1 MADNENKNVF
11 EIKIKQGMEHYSNL
25 MDIYDKNE
33 FFYDSYRQAAYAIT
47 RIAEMSSVARKKQ
60 NKPDNYINNY
70 PSEFHNNIIA
80 FCADRGQGKTSAM
93 ISMADALHKM
103 DSSCR
108 EEKEIFWNKQCDN
121 KETNPVLDTHF
132 DCLSVIDPTCFEDND
147 SIIRTVISKMFKRA
161 SDKWKSDSAAYSFR
175 ADERYR
181 DKKEKLSDK
190 FFGCFKGLDYLY
202 KEKKEISS
210 YYDDI
215 NMAAE
220 YGDSNNFKKEFIELV
235 DMYLD
240 FMYQGH
246 ENKNSML
253 VIQIDDVDLN
263 IEKSYSIVEEIR
275 KYFVIPGVIVLMALH
290 IGTLSRTIEQYYL
303 QHYKLLIDISSDN
316 TIKEQCHVAMERY
329 ITKFLP
335 ALHRIYLPAISK
347 NIEKSE
353 SEVSLLYINDKGDKE
368 DILSRYHYLAK
379 NKNIDIAKSYENT
392 LFLLIYAKTGIIL
405 TKQGNFLHEFLPDNF
420 RQLNHFLFYMNGME
434 DIFSKDMLKENE
446 YGLFEYIFKNIKEE
460 NKETAKE
467 KANLALKNLTIF
479 QNYFL
484 NSWCPEKLSSEQYR
498 IIRNIHKSS
507 PNVKNYITVEFIKT
521 MINNDPSKICE
532 NIDDIREQA
541 SNSRNTPLSDVMW
554 ALYRLKHSVNPVNL
568 FTFIYGVKMYYTIHI
583 HITLLQKIIDSIQ
596 EWKEDDDSY
605 HSIIA
610 DDVLNIF
617 GGRIFPMHYY
627 MRAKL
632 PFYIFYI
639 PDFLDTKDELW
650 HMTKKFT
657 YACEETNKNGIVAV
671 SPENNSSRSYSI
683 DFNSGYIAR
692 SGYRFFDYMNPILSV
707 FYNGIWPKKT
717 SEAFYSILNML
728 CNLDLQECIYRE
740 FFKSTYVRNMS
751 ILFIYSLERNTFN
764 TAKNI
769 YGRFDGII
777 NSSSIIKI
785 QSNLKNLIPD
795 TYGNNNYE
803 PDFGPEKKLLEIIGK
818 GIGEDKY
825 FKSDSDIIALYSEND
840 HLEYAEMQKE
850 KGNDLKKQKN
860 NKEALKAYSKA
871 EEIYEALQC
880 YTELAEILKLKMQL
894 SNSKQYN
901 LNKVLTA
908 YDKAAESYEKTE
920 DYIKLAEILKSKG
933 DMLSN
938 EKRRV
943 EAFRVYEKALEACR
957 KAEDIF
963 EKTQN
968 HTDLLK
974 VLFTKYNIMKK
985 ENRYSEAIEACDK
998 IIDIYEMKNS
1008 STGRAKALEMKGIVL
1023 EKESHYNEALNV
1035 YRRILKIYDESGN
1048 ITGYEKISK
1057 KTDDIIKKMNNKKVN
1072 NKVSDQP
1079 DKDTS
1084 ENDDDQQ

>member
-1 MADNENKNVF
+1 
-11 EIKIKQGMEHYSNL
+11 
-25 MDIYDKNE
+25 
-33 FFYDSYRQAAYAIT
+33 
-47 RIAEMSSVARKKQ
+47 
-60 NKPDNYINNY
+60 
-70 PSEFHNNIIA
+70 
-80 FCADRGQGKTSAM
+80 
-93 ISMADALHKM
+93 
-103 DSSCR
+103 
-108 EEKEIFWNKQCDN
+108 
-121 KETNPVLDTHF
+121 
-132 DCLSVIDPTCFEDND
+132 
-147 SIIRTVISKMFKRA
+147 
-161 SDKWKSDSAAYSFR
+161 
-175 ADERYR
+175 
-181 DKKEKLSDK
+181 
-190 FFGCFKGLDYLY
+190 
-202 KEKKEISS
+202 
-210 YYDDI
+210 
-215 NMAAE
+215 
-220 YGDSNNFKKEFIELV
+220 
-235 DMYLD
+235 
-240 FMYQGH
+240 
-246 ENKNSML
+246 
-253 VIQIDDVDLN
+253 
-263 IEKSYSIVEEIR
+263 
-275 KYFVIPGVIVLMALH
+275 
-290 IGTLSRTIEQYYL
+290 
-303 QHYKLLIDISSDN
+303 
-316 TIKEQCHVAMERY
+316 
-329 ITKFLP
+329 
-335 ALHRIYLPAISK
+335 
-347 NIEKSE
+347 
-353 SEVSLLYINDKGDKE
+353 
-368 DILSRYHYLAK
+368 
-379 NKNIDIAKSYENT
+379 
-392 LFLLIYAKTGIIL
+392 
-405 TKQGNFLHEFLPDNF
+405 
-420 RQLNHFLFYMNGME
+420 ME

-605 HSIIA
+605 HSIIS

-933 DMLSN
+933 DIYDKAAESYEKTEDYIKLAEILKSKGDMLSN

>member
-103 DSSCR
+103 DSSYR

-121 KETNPVLDTHF
+121 KKTNPVLDTHF
-132 DCLSVIDPTCFEDND
+132 ECLSVIDPTCFEDND

-190 FFGCFKGLDYLY
+190 FFRCFKGLDYLY

-329 ITKFLP
+329 IAKFLP
-335 ALHRIYLPAISK
+335 ASHRIYLPAISK

-605 HSIIA
+605 HSIIS
-610 DDVLNIF
+610 DDVLNIY

-639 PDFLDTKDELW
+639 PDFSDKTKEF
-650 HMTKKFT
+650 HYVIRNFT
-657 YACEETNKNGIVAV
+657 YDCEETNKSKIVAV

-692 SGYRFFDYMNPILSV
+692 SGYRFFDYMNPILSC
-707 FYNGIWPKKT
+707 FITEFGRKKT

-728 CNLDLQECIYRE
+728 CNLDLQECIYRK
-740 FFKSTYVRNMS
+740 FFKSTYVRDLICLLIINPFS
-751 ILFIYSLERNTFN
+751 

-769 YGRFDGII
+769 YNIFDGII

-785 QSNLKNLIPD
+785 QSNLKNLIPY
-795 TYGNNNYE
+795 TYGNDNYE

-850 KGNDLKKQKN
+850 KGDDLKKQEN
-860 NKEALKAYSKA
+860 NEEALKAYRKA
-871 EEIYEALQC
+871 EKI
-880 YTELAEILKLKMQL
+880 
-894 SNSKQYN
+894 
-901 LNKVLTA
+901 

-943 EAFRVYEKALEACR
+943 EAFKVYDKALTVCR
-957 KAEDIF
+957 KAEEIF
-963 EKTQN
+963 ERTQN
-968 HTDLLK
+968 YTDLLK
-974 VLFTKYNIMKK
+974 VLFTKYNIMKR
-985 ENRYSEAIEACDK
+985 ENRYNDAAEVCDK
-998 IIDIYEMKNS
+998 IIEIYEMRNS
-1008 STGRAKALEMKGIVL
+1008 NTGRAKALEMKGIVL

-1048 ITGYEKISK
+1048 ITGYEEISK

-1079 DKDTS
+1079 DNDTS

>member
-103 DSSCR
+103 DSSYR

-335 ALHRIYLPAISK
+335 ASHRIYLPAISK

-583 HITLLQKIIDSIQ
+583 HITLLQEIIDLIQ
-596 EWKEDDDSY
+596 EWKEDDDSS
-605 HSIIA
+605 HHFIT
-610 DDVLNIF
+610 DDFLNIF

-639 PDFLDTKDELW
+639 PDFFDTKDELRR
-650 HMTKKFT
+650 MTINFT
-657 YACEETNKNGIVAV
+657 YACEETNKSKIVSV

-683 DFNSGYIAR
+683 DFNSWYIAR

-707 FYNGIWPKKT
+707 FYNKIWPEET

-728 CNLDLQECIYRE
+728 CNLDLQECIYKK
-740 FFKSTYVRNMS
+740 FFKSTYVRDVICFLKSNPFS
-751 ILFIYSLERNTFN
+751 

-769 YGRFDGII
+769 YNIFDGII

-785 QSNLKNLIPD
+785 QSNLENLIPD

-850 KGNDLKKQKN
+850 KGDDLKKQEN
-860 NKEALKAYSKA
+860 NEEALKAYRKA
-871 EEIYEALQC
+871 EKI
-880 YTELAEILKLKMQL
+880 
-894 SNSKQYN
+894 
-901 LNKVLTA
+901 

-943 EAFRVYEKALEACR
+943 EAFKVYDKALTVCR
-957 KAEDIF
+957 KAEEIF
-963 EKTQN
+963 ERTQN
-968 HTDLLK
+968 YTDLLK
-974 VLFTKYNIMKK
+974 VLFTKYNIMKR
-985 ENRYSEAIEACDK
+985 ENRYNDAAEVCDK
-998 IIDIYEMKNS
+998 IIEIYEMRNS
-1008 STGRAKALEMKGIVL
+1008 NTGRAKALAMKGKVL
-1023 EKESHYNEALNV
+1023 EKENHYNEALNV
-1035 YRRILKIYDESGN
+1035 YDKALNIYDVLDDSTQYEN
-1048 ITGYEKISK
+1048 IRK
-1057 KTDDIIKKMNNKKVN
+1057 KMDNIEKKMND

-1079 DKDTS
+1079 DNDTS